1 MFVEVSY
8 IVFFKILDII
18 VLIFFFLFV
27 YCVFRGKKNRYKGY
41 YMNIEKYKCGKM
53 NLKYKEKG
61 WYVEEIGESIKLFVF
76 NIFIMIKLRLIWG

>member
-1 MFVEVSY
+1 
-8 IVFFKILDII
+8 
-18 VLIFFFLFV
+18 
-27 YCVFRGKKNRYKGY
+27 
-41 YMNIEKYKCGKM
+41 MNIEKYKCGKM